1 MFDPSTADL
10 IRRAP
15 PLEGLDTASLPDRLT
30 DFYAR
35 IVTARLRLRSG
46 EDIDDEALEELIAE
60 TRRLAFT
67 NEALVSVSP
76 DRDDRAAAAFVAAT
90 AHQLVFNAERIRVP
104 KAPRSYLDA
113 RSISPDI
120 AAMLLFLVAEA
131 SADARE
137 MALRVESETEAPIE
151 RALVAALRDLAQGHL
166 IAVVRADLPPDA
178 TVRQP
183 SAPDTA
189 ASALYLAILKGVRAL
204 ALRMLQPDEPL
215 SGGDPVEIFRNV
227 RSLCISVDHLD
238 IDDLFHGPLG
248 VFSGPGHLAS
258 ILIAVAGDMARGAVV
273 ALPPPGGVDP
283 NAWRTYVGSVARRRP
298 VLWRNHRDAIDRG
311 YLEPGVSSAVG
322 FPTGSGKS
330 TVAELKIGT
339 VLLSRRSEVFLAP
352 THALVDQTRG
362 SLARAFPTA
371 RVRHEYLDETDRSLL
386 QDEPPDILV
395 MTPEACLARMS
406 FDASILE
413 DTGLLVFDECHLL
426 HPTEVGSDRRALDA
440 MLCVIN
446 FARAAPHAD
455 FLLLSAMM
463 KNTVEISDWI
473 EDLTQ
478 RHCLS
483 LSLSWKPTRQLRGS
497 IVYQYRD
504 ISALNTMLQDRR
516 PAIRTKT
523 IPAPV
528 KRAVSAQP
536 FGLFSLKQT
545 WATGARDDYAFSPLL
560 DEAPLLGVNPS
571 WRLTPNSGEVSSAIA
586 AAAAKSGIKTLLFF
600 QTIRNAASAAKKI
613 SDRLGSA
620 RICLSDEERS
630 LCEIAKREFGDAAH
644 LYLTVREDRV
654 ETLAAVHHGLLLP
667 EERRLVEAL
676 YERVDGIGVLTA
688 TSTVAQ
694 GMNLPS
700 ELVIIAEDSRFDQ
713 AAERLADR
721 RKILKAQELLNAAGR
736 AGRAG
741 HNANGIVLVVP
752 GRVISVNYEGTP
764 IDSYWSDLH
773 QIFGQP
779 DQCLDI
785 DDPLTAVLDRV
796 HANVADAGALERY
809 CIAKLAGGGTRNE
822 SCGHLSWAVQR
833 SLAGFR
839 ARRDDTRDWLE
850 SRTDA
855 AMNLLTMDAAE
866 TGDEA
871 HYRSICATVGL
882 PLEVIRSL
890 AQRLDSSAPP
900 MEASV
905 TELCRWIFAWL
916 LDHPDILDQILRRDD
931 LDSLFGKPFNKM
943 ENETERTRYA
953 VPRLSKLAHY
963 WMSGRPLRDLEVAL
977 GVKPAK
983 LKTCNG
989 ARRFVMKIVPNLA
1002 YAFSLPALLKQAPT
1016 STDEADG
1023 DFVSPHLTQLAYC
1036 MRHGFDSHEKAALN
1050 HHLRRERLC
1059 RVMVHERFSVIQP
1072 YLAASS
1078 ADETWEATLRRVR
1091 AANNAA

>member
-15 PLEGLDTASLPDRLT
+15 PLEGLDSASLPDRLT

-46 EDIDDEALEELIAE
+46 EDVDDEALAELVLE

-90 AHQLVFNAERIRVP
+90 AHQLVFNAERIRAP
-104 KAPRSYLDA
+104 EAPRSYLDA

-137 MALRVESETEAPIE
+137 MALRVESETEEPIE
-151 RALVAALRDLAQGHL
+151 RALVAALRELAQGHL

-178 TVRQP
+178 AVRQP

-189 ASALYLAILKGVRAL
+189 ASALYLAILKGVRTL
-204 ALRMLQPDEPL
+204 ALRMLQPDDPL

-227 RSLCISVDHLD
+227 RSLCTSADHFD
-238 IDDLFHGPLG
+238 VEGLFHGPLS

-283 NAWRTYVGSVARRRP
+283 NAWRAYVGRVARRRP

-339 VLLSRRSEVFLAP
+339 VLLSQRSVVFLAP

-362 SLARAFPTA
+362 SLARSFPTA
-371 RVRHEYLDETDRSLL
+371 RVRHEYLDETDLPFL

-413 DTGLLVFDECHLL
+413 DAGLLVFDECHLL
-426 HPTEVGSDRRALDA
+426 HPTEVASDRRALDS

-446 FARAAPHAD
+446 FARVAPDAD

-463 KNTVEISDWI
+463 KNTEEIAEWL

-483 LSLSWKPTRQLRGS
+483 LSFSWKPTRQLRGS
-497 IVYQYRD
+497 VVYQDRD
-504 ISALNTMLQDRR
+504 ISALNAMLQDRR
-516 PAIRTKT
+516 LATRTKT
-523 IPAPV
+523 VPASV
-528 KRAVSAQP
+528 TRAVPAQP

-545 WATGARDDYAFSPLL
+545 WETRDRNDYAFSPLL
-560 DEAPLLGVNPS
+560 DETPLLGVNSS
-571 WRLTPNSGEVSSAIA
+571 WQLTPNSGEVSSAIA
-586 AAAAKSGIKTLLFF
+586 AAAAKSGIKTLIFF

-620 RICLSDEERS
+620 SIRLSEEERR
-630 LCEIAKREFGDAAH
+630 LFDIARRELGHAAH
-644 LYLTVREDRV
+644 LYLSVRKGRV

-667 EERRLVEAL
+667 EERRLVESL
-676 YERVDGIGVLTA
+676 YERADGIGVLTA

-713 AAERLADR
+713 EAER

-752 GRVISVNYEGTP
+752 GRVITFNYEDASIG
-764 IDSYWSDLH
+764 SYWTELH
-773 QIFGQP
+773 QIFGQS

-796 HANVADAGALERY
+796 HANLADTSALERY
-809 CIAKLAGGGTRNE
+809 CIAKLAGGGTIDE
-822 SCGHLSWAVQR
+822 SREHLSWAVER
-833 SLAGFR
+833 SLGGFR
-839 ARRDDTRDWLE
+839 ARRDDKHAWLV
-850 SRTDA
+850 SRIDA
-855 AMNLLTMDAAE
+855 AMILLRNDATE
-866 TGDEA
+866 TDDESI
-871 HYRSICATVGL
+871 YRSIAATVGL
-882 PLEVIRSL
+882 SVEVIGRL
-890 AQRLDSSAPP
+890 AQRLDSSAPSVG
-900 MEASV
+900 ASV
-905 TELCRWIFAWL
+905 TEWCRWFFSWL
-916 LDHPDILDQILRRDD
+916 LEHPDILDQILRRDE
-931 LDSLFGKPFNKM
+931 LDSLFGKPFNRM
-943 ENETERTRYA
+943 EGQKERAHYA
-953 VPRLSKLAHY
+953 VFRLNKLAHY

-977 GVKPAK
+977 GIEPKK

-989 ARRFVMKIVPNLA
+989 ARRFVLRIVPSLA
-1002 YAFSLPALLKQAPT
+1002 YAFSLPVLLKQHLASP
-1016 STDEADG
+1016 DEG
-1023 DFVSPHLTQLAYC
+1023 DAEFVPPQLAQLAYC
-1036 MRHGFDSHEKAALN
+1036 MRHGFDTHEKAALS
-1050 HHLRRERLC
+1050 HHLRSERLC
-1059 RVMVHERFSVIQP
+1059 RVMLHERFNAIQP
-1072 YLAASS
+1072 YLAAAS
-1078 ADETWEATLRRVR
+1078 AEETWEGTLRRVKT
-1091 AANNAA
+1091 ATNAS

>member
-15 PLEGLDTASLPDRLT
+15 SLEGLDSASLPDRLT

-46 EDIDDEALEELIAE
+46 EVVDDETFAELVVQ

-90 AHQLVFNAERIRVP
+90 AHQLVFNAERIRAP
-104 KAPRSYLDA
+104 GTPRSYLDA

-131 SADARE
+131 WADARE
-137 MALRVESETEAPIE
+137 MALRVESETEEPIE
-151 RALVAALRDLAQGHL
+151 RALVAALRELAQGHL
-166 IAVVRADLPPDA
+166 TAVVRAELPPDA
-178 TVRQP
+178 AVRQLD
-183 SAPDTA
+183 APDTA
-189 ASALYLAILKGVRAL
+189 TSALYLAILKGVRAL
-204 ALRMLQPDEPL
+204 ALRMLRPDEPL
-215 SGGDPVEIFRNV
+215 PGGDPVEMFRNV
-227 RSLCISVDHLD
+227 RTLCTSADHFDVEGLLD
-238 IDDLFHGPLG
+238 GPLSI
-248 VFSGPGHLAS
+248 FPGPGHLAS

-283 NAWRTYVGSVARRRP
+283 NTWRTYVRRVARRRS

-311 YLEPGVSSAVG
+311 YLEHGVSSAVG

-339 VLLSRRSEVFLAP
+339 VLLSQRSVVFLAP

-362 SLARAFPTA
+362 SLARAFPA
-371 RVRHEYLDETDRSLL
+371 ASVRHEYFDETDFSLV

-413 DTGLLVFDECHLL
+413 DAGLLVFDECHLL
-426 HPTEVGSDRRALDA
+426 HPTEVASDRRALDA

-446 FARAAPHAD
+446 FARVAPDAD

-463 KNTVEISDWI
+463 KNTEEIAEWL

-497 IVYQYRD
+497 VVYQDRD
-504 ISALNTMLQDRR
+504 ITALNAMLQERR
-516 PAIRTKT
+516 PATWTKPA
-523 IPAPV
+523 PAPV
-528 KRAVSAQP
+528 KRAVLAQP

-545 WATGARDDYAFSPLL
+545 WLTRARNDYAFSPLL
-560 DEAPLLGVNPS
+560 DETPLLGINAS
-571 WRLTPNSGEVSSAIA
+571 WQLTPNSGEVSSAIA
-586 AAAAKSGIKTLLFF
+586 AAAAKSGIKTLVFF

-620 RICLSDEERS
+620 RIRLSDEERR
-630 LCEIAKREFGDAAH
+630 LCDIAKRELGHAAH
-644 LYLTVREDRV
+644 LYLRASKDHI

-667 EERRLVEAL
+667 EERRLVESL
-676 YERVDGIGVLTA
+676 YGRADGIGALTA

-713 AAERLADR
+713 EAER

-741 HNANGIVLVVP
+741 YNANGIVLVVP
-752 GRVISVNYEGTP
+752 GRVIAFDYEDAR
-764 IDSYWSDLH
+764 IERYWSELH
-773 QIFGQP
+773 QIFAQP

-796 HANVADAGALERY
+796 HANVADAGPLERY
-809 CIAKLAGGGTRNE
+809 CLAKLAGGGTGDE
-822 SCGHLSWAVQR
+822 SRDQLSWAVKR
-833 SLAGFR
+833 SLGGFR
-839 ARRDDTRDWLE
+839 ARRDDRRDWLE
-850 SRTDA
+850 SRIDA
-855 AMNLLTMDAAE
+855 AMNLLRNDATE
-866 TGDEA
+866 TDDEA
-871 HYRSICATVGL
+871 HYRSISATVGL
-882 PLEVIRSL
+882 PLEAIRSL
-890 AQRLDSSAPP
+890 AQRLDTSAPS
-900 MEASV
+900 MDASV
-905 TELCRWIFAWL
+905 TEWCHWIFSWL
-916 LDHPDILDQILRRDD
+916 LDNPGILEQILQRDE
-931 LDSLFGKPFNKM
+931 LDKLFRKPFNRM
-943 ENETERTRYA
+943 EDETERTCYA
-953 VPRLSKLAHY
+953 VPRLNKLAHC
-963 WMSGRPLRDLEVAL
+963 WLSGQPLRELEIVL
-977 GVKPAK
+977 GIDPTK

-989 ARRFVMKIVPNLA
+989 ARRFAMKIVPSLA
-1002 YAFSLPALLKQAPT
+1002 YAFSLPVLLKQHFA
-1016 STDEADG
+1016 STDERDA
-1023 DFVSPHLTQLAYC
+1023 DFVSPQLAQLAYC
-1036 MRHGFDSHEKAALN
+1036 MRHGFDTHEKAALS
-1050 HHLRRERLC
+1050 HHLRSERLC
-1059 RVMVHERFSVIQP
+1059 RVMLHERFNAIQP
-1072 YLAASS
+1072 YLAAPS
-1078 ADETWEATLRRVR
+1078 AEETWEGTMRRVK
-1091 AANNAA
+1091 AANNAV

>member
-15 PLEGLDTASLPDRLT
+15 PLEGLDSASLPDRLT

-35 IVTARLRLRSG
+35 IVTARLRLRSS
-46 EDIDDEALEELIAE
+46 EDVDDEALAELVLE

-90 AHQLVFNAERIRVP
+90 AHQLVFNAERIRAP
-104 KAPRSYLDA
+104 EAPRSYLDA

-137 MALRVESETEAPIE
+137 MALRVESETEEPIE
-151 RALVAALRDLAQGHL
+151 RALVAALRELAQGHL
-166 IAVVRADLPPDA
+166 IAVVRADLPPGA
-178 TVRQP
+178 AVRQP

-215 SGGDPVEIFRNV
+215 SGGDPVEMFRNV
-227 RSLCISVDHLD
+227 RSLCTSADHFD
-238 IDDLFHGPLG
+238 VEGLFHGPLS

-283 NAWRTYVGSVARRRP
+283 NAWRAYVGRVARRRP

-339 VLLSRRSEVFLAP
+339 VLLSQRSVVFLAP

-362 SLARAFPTA
+362 SLARAFPA
-371 RVRHEYLDETDRSLL
+371 ASVRYEYIDETDFSLV

-426 HPTEVGSDRRALDA
+426 HPTEVASDRRALDA

-446 FARAAPHAD
+446 FARAAPQAD

-463 KNTVEISDWI
+463 KNTEEIADWI

-497 IVYQYRD
+497 VVYQDRD

-516 PAIRTKT
+516 PATRTKT

-528 KRAVSAQP
+528 KRAVPAQP

-545 WATGARDDYAFSPLL
+545 WATRARNDYAFSPLL
-560 DEAPLLGVNPS
+560 DETPLLGVNPS
-571 WRLTPNSGEVSSAIA
+571 WQLTPNSGEVSSAIA
-586 AAAAKSGIKTLLFF
+586 AAAAKSGIKTLIFF

-613 SDRLGSA
+613 SDRLGPA
-620 RICLSDEERS
+620 RIRLSEEEQA
-630 LCEIAKREFGDAAH
+630 LCDIAKRELGDAAH
-644 LYLTVREDRV
+644 LYLSVRRGRI

-667 EERRLVEAL
+667 EERRLVESV
-676 YERVDGIGVLTA
+676 YERTDGIGVLTA

-713 AAERLADR
+713 EAER
-721 RKILKAQELLNAAGR
+721 RKILEAQELLNAAGR

-752 GRVISVNYEGTP
+752 GRVITFDYDDARIEP
-764 IDSYWSDLH
+764 YWSELH
-773 QIFGQP
+773 QIFGQS

-796 HANVADAGALERY
+796 HANLDDAGALERY
-809 CIAKLAGGGTRNE
+809 CLAKLSGGGTFDEARE
-822 SCGHLSWAVQR
+822 HLSWAVQR
-833 SLAGFR
+833 SLSGFR
-839 ARRDDTRDWLE
+839 ARRDDKRAWLE
-850 SRTDA
+850 SRIDA
-855 AMNLLTMDAAE
+855 AMNLLRSDATE
-866 TGDEA
+866 TDDEA
-871 HYRSICATVGL
+871 HYRSISATVGL
-882 PLEVIRSL
+882 SLQVIRSL
-890 AQRLDSSAPP
+890 AQRLDSSAPS
-900 MEASV
+900 MEAPV
-905 TELCRWIFAWL
+905 TEWRRWIFSWL
-916 LDHPDILDQILRRDD
+916 LEHPDILEQILQRDE
-931 LDSLFGKPFNKM
+931 LDRLFGKPFNKM
-943 ENETERTRYA
+943 EDETERTRYA
-953 VPRLSKLAHY
+953 VPRLNKLAHH
-963 WMSGRPLRDLEVAL
+963 WMRGRPLRDIEVAL
-977 GVKPAK
+977 GVEPTK

-989 ARRFVMKIVPNLA
+989 ARRFAMKIVPSLA
-1002 YAFSLPALLKQAPT
+1002 YAFSLPALLKQHLE
-1016 STDEADG
+1016 STDEGDA
-1023 DFVSPHLTQLAYC
+1023 DFVSPQLAQLAYC
-1036 MRHGFDSHEKAALN
+1036 MRHGFDSHEKTALS
-1050 HHLRRERLC
+1050 HHLRREGLC
-1059 RVMVHERFSVIQP
+1059 RVMLHERFNAIQP
-1072 YLAASS
+1072 YLAAPS
-1078 ADETWEATLRRVR
+1078 AEETWEGTLRRVR

>member
-15 PLEGLDTASLPDRLT
+15 PLKGLDSASLPDRLT

-46 EDIDDEALEELIAE
+46 EDIDDEALADLVLE

-90 AHQLVFNAERIRVP
+90 AHQLAFNAERIR
-104 KAPRSYLDA
+104 APEAPQSYLDA

-137 MALRVESETEAPIE
+137 MALRVESETEEPIE
-151 RALVAALRDLAQGHL
+151 RALVAALRELAQGHL
-166 IAVVRADLPPDA
+166 IAVVRADLPTDA

-189 ASALYLAILKGVRAL
+189 ASALFLAILKGVRAL
-204 ALRMLQPDEPL
+204 ALRMLQPDEPS
-215 SGGDPVEIFRNV
+215 SGGDPVQIFRNV
-227 RSLCISVDHLD
+227 RSLCISADHFDVEGL
-238 IDDLFHGPLG
+238 LHGPLS

-283 NAWRTYVGSVARRRP
+283 NAWRAYVGRVARRRP

-339 VLLSRRSEVFLAP
+339 VLLSQRSVVFLAP

-362 SLARAFPTA
+362 SLARAFPA
-371 RVRHEYLDETDRSLL
+371 ASVRYEYIDETDFSLV

-406 FDASILE
+406 FDPSILE

-426 HPTEVGSDRRALDA
+426 HPTDVASDRRALDA

-463 KNTVEISDWI
+463 KNTEEIADWI

-478 RHCLS
+478 RQCLS

-497 IVYQYRD
+497 VVYQDRD

-516 PAIRTKT
+516 PATRTKT

-528 KRAVSAQP
+528 KRAVPAQP

-545 WATGARDDYAFSPLL
+545 WATRARDDYAFSPLL
-560 DEAPLLGVNPS
+560 DEQPLLGVNPS
-571 WRLTPNSGEVSSAIA
+571 WQLTPNSGEVSSAIA
-586 AAAAKSGIKTLLFF
+586 AAAAKSGIKTLIFF

-613 SDRLGSA
+613 SNRLGSTGI
-620 RICLSDEERS
+620 RLSEGEGR
-630 LCEIAKREFGDAAH
+630 LCDIAKQELGDAAH

-667 EERRLVEAL
+667 EERRLVESL
-676 YERVDGIGVLTA
+676 YERADGIRVLTA

-713 AAERLADR
+713 EEERR
-721 RKILKAQELLNAAGR
+721 EILKAQELLNAAGR

-752 GRVISVNYEGTP
+752 GRVISFNYEDAKIG
-764 IDSYWSDLH
+764 SYWTELH

-796 HANVADAGALERY
+796 HANLADTGALERY
-809 CIAKLAGGGTRNE
+809 CIAKLAGGGTIDE
-822 SCGHLSWAVQR
+822 SREHLSWAVER
-833 SLAGFR
+833 SLGGFR
-839 ARRDDTRDWLE
+839 ARRDDKHAWLV
-850 SRTDA
+850 SRIDA
-855 AMNLLTMDAAE
+855 AMILLRNDATE
-866 TGDEA
+866 TDDEST
-871 HYRSICATVGL
+871 YRSIAATVGL
-882 PLEVIRSL
+882 SVEVIGSL
-890 AQRLDSSAPP
+890 SQRLDSSAPSVG
-900 MEASV
+900 ASV
-905 TELCRWIFAWL
+905 TEWCRWIFSWL
-916 LDHPDILDQILRRDD
+916 LEHPDILDQILRRDE
-931 LDSLFGKPFNKM
+931 LDSLFGKPFNRM
-943 ENETERTRYA
+943 EEEAERTRYA
-953 VPRLSKLAHY
+953 VPRLKKLAHY
-963 WMSGRPLRDLEVAL
+963 WMNGRPLRDLEVAL
-977 GVKPAK
+977 GVEPTK

-989 ARRFVMKIVPNLA
+989 ARKFVMKIVPNLA
-1002 YAFSLPALLKQAPT
+1002 YAFSLPAQLKQHLN
-1016 STDEADG
+1016 STDEG
-1023 DFVSPHLTQLAYC
+1023 DAGFVPPQLAQLAYC
-1036 MRHGFDSHEKAALN
+1036 MRHGFDTHEKAALS
-1050 HHLRRERLC
+1050 HHLRSERLC
-1059 RVMVHERFSVIQP
+1059 RVMLHERFNAIQP
-1072 YLAASS
+1072 YLVAAP
-1078 ADETWEATLRRVR
+1078 AEETWEGTLRRVK